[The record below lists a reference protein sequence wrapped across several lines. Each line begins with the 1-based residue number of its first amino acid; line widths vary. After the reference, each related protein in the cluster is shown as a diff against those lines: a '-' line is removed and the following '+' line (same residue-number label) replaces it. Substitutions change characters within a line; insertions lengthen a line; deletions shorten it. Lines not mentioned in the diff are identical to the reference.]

1 MEDRSLKGMGTT
13 IVLLMIDNQG
23 KVYYAHVGDSRIYL
37 LQGGHLKQLTK
48 DHSYVQ
54 TLIDG
59 GIINEEQAESHP
71 GRNRILRAVGI
82 ANDVEV
88 EISPAPFC
96 LSPSD
101 KILMCSDG
109 LSGMLKSNVITEILS
124 MDSDPQTI
132 ANNLIGAALKAGGHD
147 NITVQVIVNAITEP
161 SLTTAADNSQYLK
174 KRKSIVPKI
183 IISIIIVMVVATV
196 SYLFANGKKSDLQP
210 NDLNDNTSVQR
221 NC

>member
-1 MEDRSLKGMGTT
+1 M
-13 IVLLMIDNQG
+13 
-23 KVYYAHVGDSRIYL
+23 
-37 LQGGHLKQLTK
+37 
-48 DHSYVQ
+48 
-54 TLIDG
+54 
-59 GIINEEQAESHP
+59 
-71 GRNRILRAVGI
+71 RAVGI

-88 EISPAPFC
+88 EINSTPFI
-96 LSPSD
+96 LSPSE

-147 NITVQVIVNAITEP
+147 NITVQVIVNAKTEH